1 MPQKQHSVLSVAPR
15 RIFIVFAFPLENSG
29 DQSKKRLTVYTGP
42 VGVLRETT
50 ELRTF

>member
-1 MPQKQHSVLSVAPR
+1 MATKQHSVLSVAPR
-15 RIFIVFAFPLENSG
+15 RIFVLSAFPLENSG
-29 DQSKKRLTVYTGP
+29 DERKKRLTVYTGP